1 MDYRIDPTLTPDQF
15 RAAYRRAEQADRL
28 GWTSQQAHAI
38 RLAAAGDLHRDARGY
53 YQTGVRAPRGR
64 AVARDRVRALA
75 AAGFLTESESGV
87 TLTEDG
93 KAALAV
99 WEEFQPVPAVE
110 EAEQVA
116 PLYGGQEARRRRQAW
131 EAAMARHQ
139 TDLKARTEATLAR
152 LEASE
157 KAERERRQQ
166 RYASSSVSV
175 WDAIN
180 GPAPA
185 YTYESDG
192 TVTLD
197 GVDVTRYDADTT
209 SEAAPAEI
217 ATSAPHTGPRRMFPR
232 TARRTARR
240 TAVAQRGPARR
251 RTGWPH
257 PAHARPAALRL
268 DRARHGRPP
277 RSTLPH

>member
-1 MDYRIDPTLTPDQF
+1 MDYRIDPALSPEQF

-28 GWTSQQAHAI
+28 GWTTQQAHAI
-38 RLAAAGDLHRDARGY
+38 RLAATGDLHRDARGF

-93 KAALAV
+93 KTALAV
-99 WEEFQPVPAVE
+99 WEEFQPAPAVE

-116 PLYGGQEARRRRQAW
+116 PLYGGHEARRRRQTW
-131 EAAMARHQ
+131 ETAMERNQA
-139 TDLKARTEATLAR
+139 DLRARTETTLAR
-152 LEASE
+152 LEATE

-166 RYASSSVSV
+166 QYASRSTSV

-180 GPAPA
+180 RPAPA

-197 GVDVTRYDADTT
+197 GMDVTRYDAKTV
-209 SEAAPAEI
+209 SKAAPAELVP
-217 ATSAPHTGPRRMFPR
+217 ATPHVAPRRLPLR
-232 TARRTARR
+232 
-240 TAVAQRGPARR
+240 PARR
-251 RTGWPH
+251 VAEHGPAPRRPRWP
-257 PAHARPAALRL
+257 RPVGTRAAIQRL
-268 DRARHGRPP
+268 DRARRGRPP
-277 RSTLPH
+277 RSALTH